1 MADFS
6 NADKGLGRP
15 KIDCYYDEDTSSVF
29 CWKAFEERMSER
41 LSAIKAQK
49 LKSGIVDT
57 AVTVDFKQKII

>member
-6 NADKGLGRP
+6 NADKGLDRP
-15 KIDCYYDEDTSSVF
+15 KIDCYYDENTSSVF

-49 LKSGIVDT
+49 RGTGIVDT
-57 AVTVDFKQKII
+57 VVTADYKQKII